1 MFVAVL
7 FKVSILY
14 NHASFKQSL
23 VERPVA
29 VIAKIIVS
37 SAAEHAAFVIPIF
50 ESLGKA
56 PFAWQN
62 YRLNKR
68 LYYALALAEIGKIF
82 AIFILVW
89 DSQPI
94 VLFIFGC
101 LMLSLQ
107 FTSFQCVVDLNF
119 RRAAQVFG
127 VAVLSRVIIRMMF
140 HSIWEGLAFG
150 IIL

>member
-1 MFVAVL
+1 
-7 FKVSILY
+7 
-14 NHASFKQSL
+14 L
-23 VERPVA
+23 VEQPAATFIKNVF
-29 VIAKIIVS
+29 S
-37 SAAEHAAFVIPIF
+37 SAVEHAAFVIPIF
-50 ESLGKA
+50 ESLSKT
-56 PFAWQN
+56 PLVWQN

-89 DSQPI
+89 DSQPL

-107 FTSFQCVVDLNF
+107 FTSFQCVVDVNL

-127 VAVLSRVIIRMMF
+127 VAILSRVFVRMMF
-140 HSIWEGLAFG
+140 HSIWEVWAFG
-150 IIL
+150 VIL